1 MSEIAQQNAA
11 TPRMEWVIEALKVL
25 REVRDWTRER
35 ATNGVRR
42 SAQTHDALK
51 QATERVEVTLAE
63 DTAPPQAPIVED
75 TAPLVAPIGPASVPP
90 IARPRAKS
98 RVQSP
103 SRRDLASRRH
113 EIPIE
118 QIDPNAIN
126 AVRRLR
132 TCGYKAYLV
141 GGCVR
146 DLMLGLR
153 PKDFDVSTDARPE
166 EIKRVFRNSRI
177 IGRRFRLV
185 HLYFREGDMI
195 EVSTFRA
202 NLTPDE
208 EQVEEGQDLMV
219 RRDNVFGTEEED
231 ALRRDFTINGLFYD
245 VHSGRIID
253 HVGGIEDVRQRYL
266 RMIGDPEIRLQ
277 EDPVRILRA
286 IRFTAKAR
294 LRIDPELRA
303 AMRRH
308 AGDVARCAPARIME
322 ETLKLMRG
330 GLAEAAVQLMD
341 EMGLLRLLLPEIKGY
356 LDGIGLPENAPK
368 GSLERRA
375 EGLYAHLHALDK
387 LAHLGPVTDVVI
399 LGALICAPLETYV
412 GDAEDAERGERFDEF
427 LAVTGKQISITRKIS
442 ESLKQILITQRN
454 LGSWGEAPG
463 TKRRRRPSPEATMSR
478 GSFADALNLYEIR
491 LHANEQPLDEVED
504 WYERIEEQVGHP
516 VDHPLTRDVMGPAE
530 DDEAPRRRRPRRR
543 RR

>member
-1 MSEIAQQNAA
+1 MSEIAQQNTA
-11 TPRMEWVIEALKVL
+11 TPRMEWAIEALKVL
-25 REVRDWTRER
+25 RQVRDWTRKR
-35 ATNGVRR
+35 ANNGVRR
-42 SAQTHDALK
+42 SAQTHDVLK

-63 DTAPPQAPIVED
+63 DAAQ
-75 TAPLVAPIGPASVPP
+75 LVAPIGPASVPP
-90 IARPRAKS
+90 IARKPVKNPA
-98 RVQSP
+98 P
-103 SRRDLASRRH
+103 SSARRDLASRRH

-132 TCGYKAYLV
+132 SFGFKAYLV

-185 HLYFREGDMI
+185 HLYFRGGDMI

-208 EQVEEGQDLMV
+208 EQVEDGQDLMV

-245 VHSGRIID
+245 VHTGKIID

-266 RMIGDPEIRLQ
+266 RMIGDPEIRLR

-286 IRFTAKAR
+286 IRFTAKAK
-294 LRIDPELRA
+294 LRVDPELRE

-308 AGDVARCAPARIME
+308 ASEVPRCAPARITE
-322 ETLKLMRG
+322 ETLKLLRG

-341 EMGLLRLLLPEIKGY
+341 EMGLLRLLMPEIKGY
-356 LDGIGLPENAPK
+356 LDGVGLPEDAPK

-375 EGLYAHLHALDK
+375 EGLYAHLHALDN
-387 LAHLGPVTDVVI
+387 LAHLGPVSDVVI

-412 GDAEDAERGERFDEF
+412 GDADDAERGQRFDDF
-427 LAVTGKQISITRKIS
+427 LAVAGKQISITRKIS
-442 ESLKQILITQRN
+442 ESLRQILVTQRN

-463 TKRRRRPSPEATMSR
+463 TKRRRRPTPEATMGR
-478 GSFADALNLYEIR
+478 ASFPDALNLYEIR
-491 LHANEQPLDEVED
+491 LHANEQPLDEVD
-504 WYERIEEQVGHP
+504 AWYKRIEEDVGRP
-516 VDHPLTRDVMGPAE
+516 VEHPLTRDMMGPVE
-530 DDEAPRRRRPRRR
+530 HDDTPQPRRPRRR